1 MFRVYQEA
9 NEKPLEFF
17 TYNEFA
23 NYRVNI
29 ARDGYKVSYAFTV
42 RLTSRDYIYCYQL
55 RRA

>member
-1 MFRVYQEA
+1 MFRVYREA
-9 NEKPLEFF
+9 HEKPLEFF
-17 TYNEFA
+17 SYNEFA
-23 NYRVNI
+23 NYRVKI

>member
-9 NEKPLEFF
+9 HEKPLEFF

-23 NYRVNI
+23 NYRVKI